1 MKKVL
6 LLLAVV
12 TLSATQSFAQDSKFY
27 IGIGAGYATAGGDAA
42 DDVNAEAGLNLNFLN
57 IGYRFNESWGLTA
70 NLGSSGHGIKDTDSA
85 IGVGVFSFGPMF
97 TVSLNENIS
106 WDLKPQYAMSMKG
119 VFSGDDAASIGF
131 DTIEY
136 SGNGFV
142 FGNSL
147 VFGDGGKGFDF
158 SIDLDY
164 LMGKFTEVSGPGGT
178 VDIDEDNSFNS
189 LKIGVGVRYNF

>member
-6 LLLAVV
+6 VLFAVV
-12 TLSATQSFAQDSKFY
+12 ILSTMQSFAQDSKFY
-27 IGIGAGYATAGGDAA
+27 IGIGAGYATAGGDTA
-42 DDVNAEAGLNLNFLN
+42 DDINAEAGLNLNFLN

-70 NLGSSGHGIKDTDSA
+70 NLGSSGHGIKDFDSA

-97 TVSLNENIS
+97 TVSLAESMS
-106 WDLKPQYAMSMKG
+106 WDLKPQYAASMKG
-119 VFSGDDAASIGF
+119 VFRGDDATFLGF

-178 VDIDEDNSFNS
+178 VDIDEDNSINS
-189 LKIGVGVRYNF
+189 FKIGVGVRYNF

>member
-1 MKKVL
+1 M
-6 LLLAVV
+6 
-12 TLSATQSFAQDSKFY
+12 
-27 IGIGAGYATAGGDAA
+27 
-42 DDVNAEAGLNLNFLN
+42 
-57 IGYRFNESWGLTA
+57 
-70 NLGSSGHGIKDTDSA
+70 
-85 IGVGVFSFGPMF
+85 
-97 TVSLNENIS
+97 S
-106 WDLKPQYAMSMKG
+106 WDLKPQYAASMKG
-119 VFSGDDAASIGF
+119 VFRGDDAAFLGF